1 MYPDRKQK
9 HNQVISSFIVYVD
22 KAVKYDFVPIFQY
35 FTAINDI
42 DNVMHYYNYC
52 MSARQTIIL
61 SVAWIRTISRCW

>member
-42 DNVMHYYNYC
+42 DNV
-52 MSARQTIIL
+52 
-61 SVAWIRTISRCW
+61 IRDKKG